1 MYADSLLS
9 TSSLPAGMFEQI
21 RHLKTY
27 NCTSRIFYCGDL
39 RKRQVRKPPDELLE
53 EIAQNSKTSKELRQ
67 AYAFHFQIL
76 STFKGQD
83 ASVGGK

>member
-1 MYADSLLS
+1 MRRLEE
-9 TSSLPAGMFEQI
+9 TPGEE
-21 RHLKTY
+21 T
-27 NCTSRIFYCGDL
+27 
-39 RKRQVRKPPDELLE
+39 PDELLE

>member
-1 MYADSLLS
+1 MRRLEE
-9 TSSLPAGMFEQI
+9 TPGEE
-21 RHLKTY
+21 T
-27 NCTSRIFYCGDL
+27 
-39 RKRQVRKPPDELLE
+39 PDELLE

-83 ASVGGK
+83 ASVGGKWASLKTRFKQT